1 MPTFLTVR
9 EAAQRY
15 GKSPTSIRRAIYPIV
30 RDDMHADRGSIE
42 PSVEEALKLRVS
54 GVSFPWRISEDLLAR
69 IVRTDAG
76 AARGPMN
83 GGGRPTATYAD
94 ADFIAFLRSEVE
106 IKNQQIARNDETIKA
121 LNERLRESNVLMA
134 TLQQRLALTDGRDVK
149 SIEVSE
155 PTTARRSPEAGSG
168 PSPKAPKPAKA
179 PKPKPAVSPPPEKK
193 RGFLRWFT

>member
-30 RDDMHADRGSIE
+30 RDDTHADRGSIE

-69 IVRTDAG
+69 IVHTDAG

-83 GGGRPTATYAD
+83 GGGRPTATFAD
-94 ADFIAFLRSEVE
+94 ADFIAFLHSEVE
-106 IKNQQIARNDETIKA
+106 IKNQQIRAMTRP
-121 LNERLRESNVLMA
+121 S
-134 TLQQRLALTDGRDVK
+134 
-149 SIEVSE
+149 
-155 PTTARRSPEAGSG
+155 RRSTNDCA
-168 PSPKAPKPAKA
+168 SPTSSWRPC
-179 PKPKPAVSPPPEKK
+179 SSDSH
-193 RGFLRWFT
+193 